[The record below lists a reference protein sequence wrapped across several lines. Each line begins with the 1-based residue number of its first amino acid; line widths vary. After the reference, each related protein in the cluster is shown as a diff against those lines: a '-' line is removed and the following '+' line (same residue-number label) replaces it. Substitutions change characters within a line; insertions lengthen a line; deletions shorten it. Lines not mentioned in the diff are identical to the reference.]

1 MIPICVFIYYD
12 VPRGDYQSVNTTYD
26 VKEVHLGYAN
36 GYSFIEVLYYDNG
49 RIKIIDG
56 SNYNLNS
63 INVYSTNKSQSYM
76 VHKLTATENRRPKNI
91 YDLYVTENMS
101 FTGIKTEY
109 SVTSDDGMSTV
120 RKQAEIS

>member
-1 MIPICVFIYYD
+1 MD
-12 VPRGDYQSVNTTYD
+12 VPRGDYKTVNTTYD

-36 GYSFIEVLYYDNG
+36 GYSFIEVLYYDHG

-56 SNYNLNS
+56 SNYGLNS
-63 INVYSTNKSQSYM
+63 ITVYSTNKQQSYM
-76 VHKLTATENRRPKNI
+76 VHRLTATENRIPKNM
-91 YDLYVTENMS
+91 YDLYVNENMS

-120 RKQAEIS
+120 RKQASIS